1 MAGVEWFPPCL
12 RHPVATE
19 RGSERRS
26 LPASGQDDVPK
37 VGSVVRSSEK
47 ESARKQGVQRAVQK
61 SERNVMT
68 PLHTIL
74 HPTDLSERS
83 QAAFHFACALA
94 KDYGAHLLVL
104 HVVPPGTK
112 HLAPLLDVGSQA
124 TPVHA
129 LEALAEE
136 LSRLQPA
143 DAAVAVEHRLEEG
156 QPASVIVRVA
166 DETHT
171 DLIVLG
177 THGRT
182 GLSRVLMGSV
192 AEQVVRRAGCAVV
205 TVKMPFPRAATVA
218 DHAAASGRPSA
229 GSVPVGV
236 VTWQMSKSHD

>member
-1 MAGVEWFPPCL
+1 
-12 RHPVATE
+12 
-19 RGSERRS
+19 
-26 LPASGQDDVPK
+26 
-37 VGSVVRSSEK
+37 
-47 ESARKQGVQRAVQK
+47 
-61 SERNVMT
+61 MT

-94 KDYGAHLLVL
+94 KDYGAHLLIL

-112 HLAPLLDVGSQA
+112 QLAPLLDVGSQA

-129 LEALAEE
+129 LESLAEE
-136 LSRLQPA
+136 LRRLQPP

-156 QPASVIVRVA
+156 QPAPVIVQVA
-166 DETHT
+166 NDAHA

-205 TVKMPFPRAATVA
+205 TVKLPFPRTSTVA
-218 DHAAASGRPSA
+218 EHAAVTGQTTAPVASGA
-229 GSVPVGV
+229 G
-236 VTWQMSKSHD
+236 TA